1 MRNRVRVQGRKF
13 MSEKA
18 SSDTQERAPRRMV
31 NELAASV
38 AAKRAR
44 EALAQAKRIVVL
56 TKFRFMGDTLVATP
70 FFGQLRRHY
79 PDADITLLAAPSVE
93 IALQHCPHLNRTLSV
108 DVRGV
113 SRWQH
118 GKDLYRMLQT
128 GDYQVAFVLN
138 RSLHCAV
145 TCALAR
151 VPVRIGYA
159 NEFRKAL
166 LTVPIPYFFDRN
178 EVDCHL
184 DMLRALGLPAT
195 DALPDLWISE
205 GEREEARRLLA
216 AKGWQEGA
224 PLLGVQ
230 PGANDPPIREWG
242 AEKYAHVTE
251 ILNAEIGGSVVL
263 MGGEAERETAQ
274 RMAHAMQKP
283 CINLV
288 GELDLRLAL
297 TIIGLCDLWLGND
310 TGLLHAAVA
319 QRVAT
324 VGLFGPNKVVRWG
337 YDAPRHR
344 SLVFFPDAPARDD
357 ATVRRCLDA
366 ITETQVLDAARAVWH
381 EPKVEPVDS
390 ASPYAPETAPAPL
403 RAPYFAATLD
413 PARLVP
419 ARRR

>member
-184 DMLRALGLPAT
+184 DMLRAIGLSAQ
-195 DALPDLWISE
+195 DALPDLWITE
-205 GEREEARRLLA
+205 AEKARAREILTAQ
-216 AKGWQEGA
+216 GWDGRSK
-224 PLLGVQ
+224 LIGIQ
-230 PGANDPPIREWG
+230 PGANDPYIREWG
-242 AEKYAHVTE
+242 AEHYAGVADTLAGE
-251 ILNAEIGGSVVL
+251 IDA
-263 MGGEAERETAQ
+263 
-274 RMAHAMQKP
+274 
-283 CINLV
+283 
-288 GELDLRLAL
+288 
-297 TIIGLCDLWLGND
+297 
-310 TGLLHAAVA
+310 
-319 QRVAT
+319 RV
-324 VGLFGPNKVVRWG
+324 
-337 YDAPRHR
+337 
-344 SLVFFPDAPARDD
+344 
-357 ATVRRCLDA
+357 
-366 ITETQVLDAARAVWH
+366 
-381 EPKVEPVDS
+381 
-390 ASPYAPETAPAPL
+390 
-403 RAPYFAATLD
+403 
-413 PARLVP
+413 
-419 ARRR
+419 